1 MSSSNTES
9 PRPPTALFLR
19 FGAILIIFGVVCAIM
34 SNMWGHVVCA
44 TGIWLIF
51 GMALFY
57 EHAGRSGGDRWAV
70 TASEKIA
77 SRPALARV
85 HVPTTTPIVR

>member
-1 MSSSNTES
+1 MT
-9 PRPPTALFLR
+9 
-19 FGAILIIFGVVCAIM
+19 M

-70 TASEKIA
+70 TASEKVA